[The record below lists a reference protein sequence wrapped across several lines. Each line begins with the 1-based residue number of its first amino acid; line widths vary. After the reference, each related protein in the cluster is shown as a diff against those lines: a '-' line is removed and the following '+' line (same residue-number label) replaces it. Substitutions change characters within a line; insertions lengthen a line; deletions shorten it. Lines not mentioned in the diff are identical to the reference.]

1 MRLVRD
7 DKIDWTSAI
16 DTYRRFQEMASA
28 TTLLPELRQRGEVAS
43 DLQALMVELI
53 DLALHAKQAHWNVEG
68 PLFKPLHE
76 QFDEIAEMAR
86 HWTDIAAER
95 LTAIGVSPD
104 GRPETVVSQANL
116 EGWPTGPTNNH
127 ESVALITARLA
138 TIAER
143 TRARMDRMG
152 AQDAAS
158 QDFVIEI
165 LQGLEKQLWMMRVQM
180 TSTGP

>member
-1 MRLVRD
+1 
-7 DKIDWTSAI
+7 
-16 DTYRRFQEMASA
+16 MASA

-95 LTAIGVSPD
+95 LTAIGVAPD
-104 GRPETVVSQANL
+104 GRPETVADQANL
-116 EGWPTGPTNNH
+116 ESWHTGQISDRDAVSLMTR
-127 ESVALITARLA
+127 RLA
-138 TIAER
+138 SIAQR
-143 TRARMDRMG
+143 TRERMDRMG
-152 AQDAAS
+152 TQDAVS

-180 TSTGP
+180 KGP